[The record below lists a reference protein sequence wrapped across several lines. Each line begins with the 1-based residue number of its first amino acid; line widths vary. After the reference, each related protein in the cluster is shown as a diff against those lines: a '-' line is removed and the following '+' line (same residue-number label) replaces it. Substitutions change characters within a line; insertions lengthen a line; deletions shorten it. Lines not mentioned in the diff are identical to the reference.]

1 MATPCWSTVACMD
14 AEDVIVALN
23 GTQDVESMGSKE
35 SIVTETIEFDVIA
48 VGSGAGGLSAA
59 TTAAIHGLKAL
70 VIEKTALF
78 GGSTAI
84 SGGTV
89 WIPNNTL
96 MADVGLSDSR
106 TAALRYLK
114 KTVGNAMRPEMIEA
128 YLDNGPQMLEF
139 LHRHTAV
146 RLASRAVAPD
156 YYPEEEGWMPGG
168 RALDPIPF
176 DGRRL
181 GRWFS
186 LLRPPLHSFVALG
199 GMMVNR
205 KDIDHLLGMGS
216 SWPSFV
222 YASQLVSRY
231 LFDRLR
237 YPRGTRLVLGNALAA
252 SLLRSAIDAG
262 VTLWRNTRA
271 VELLIEQGR
280 VVGLKVEQQGKTLV
294 LRSRLGVVL
303 ASGGFAANAQ
313 LRERFI
319 QPGKHLSMAP
329 EGNVGEGHSLA
340 RAAGAAFDDSN
351 VDNAFLT
358 PISSMQ
364 LPNGLK
370 NYPHLLMDRA
380 KPGLIAVNA
389 AGRRFVNEA
398 VSYHEFGRAMHR
410 GPGGPV
416 PDAHLIVDS
425 NFIRKYGLGLIRP
438 GRFRSY
444 SGFIRAGYLKKAD
457 TLPELAAQLGIPA
470 QALEEEVA
478 RHNRFSE
485 TGVDEDFNK
494 GSSHYQR
501 YLGDAGH
508 SPNPCVGPILTAPF
522 YSVTVHPG
530 DIGSSRGLRTDA
542 SGQVLDTQERPIEG
556 LYACGNDMNSI
567 MAGNYPGAGI
577 TLGPALTFGYII
589 GKSLAFLK

>member
-1 MATPCWSTVACMD
+1 MP
-14 AEDVIVALN
+14 LN
-23 GTQDVESMGSKE
+23 CVHDMGSMGSKE
-35 SIVTETIEFDVIA
+35 SEVSETIEFDVIA
-48 VGSGAGGLSAA
+48 IGSGAGGLSAA
-59 TTAAIHGLKAL
+59 TTAAIQGLKVL

-96 MADVGLSDSR
+96 MAEVGLSDSR
-106 TAALRYLK
+106 SAALRYLK
-114 KTVGNAMRPEMIEA
+114 QTVGAGMRPEMMEA
-128 YLDNGPQMLEF
+128 YLDYGPAMLEF
-139 LHRHTAV
+139 LHQHTAV

-156 YYPEEEGWMPGG
+156 YYPDEEGWMPGG
-168 RALDPIPF
+168 RALDPVPF

-205 KDIDHLLGMGS
+205 KDIDHLMGMGS
-216 SWPSFV
+216 SWSSFI
-222 YASQLVSRY
+222 YGSRLLSRY
-231 LFDRLR
+231 LIDRLR

-271 VELLIEQGR
+271 VELLIEQDR
-280 VVGLKVEQQGKTLV
+280 VVGVSVEKDGKAMV

-303 ASGGFAANAQ
+303 ASGGFAANPQ

-319 QPGKHLSMAP
+319 RAGKHLSMAP

-340 RAAGAAFDDSN
+340 QAVDAAFDDTN

-358 PISSMQ
+358 PISSLE
-364 LPNGLK
+364 LPAGVK

-410 GPGGPV
+410 GPSGPV

-425 NFIRKYGLGLIRP
+425 TFIRKYGLGLVRP

-444 SGFIRAGYLKKAD
+444 SAFLRAGYLKKAD
-457 TLPELAAQLGIPA
+457 TLAELAAQLGIPA
-470 QALEEEVA
+470 PALEQEVA
-478 RHNRFSE
+478 RHNGFAQ
-485 TGVDEDFNK
+485 TGIDEDFHK
-494 GSSHYQR
+494 GSSHYER
-501 YLGDAGH
+501 YLGDANH
-508 SPNPCVGPILTAPF
+508 SPNPCVGPILSPPF
-522 YSVTVHPG
+522 YAVTVHPG

-542 SGQVLDTQERPIEG
+542 SGQVLDRSERPIMG